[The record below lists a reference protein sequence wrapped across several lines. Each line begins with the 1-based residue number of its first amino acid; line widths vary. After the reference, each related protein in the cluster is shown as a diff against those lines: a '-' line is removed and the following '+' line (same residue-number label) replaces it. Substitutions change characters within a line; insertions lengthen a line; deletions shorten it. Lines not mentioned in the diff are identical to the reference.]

1 MFLTIIS
8 FIFVFGMMVFFHELG
23 HFSVAKFNGIVVNE
37 FAIGI
42 GPKIFG
48 KTKGETL
55 YSVRAFPIGGF
66 VKMEGEDEATE
77 NPRGFNNQSPWRRL
91 SVIIA
96 GPLMNFIL
104 AVVLLSIITF
114 SIGLPTTVVDEV
126 FDNNPAALAGIQ
138 TGDQIISVNETI
150 VENWE
155 DVGRTITESEG
166 KVKMTVVRNNNEMI
180 FSIQPILE
188 ETSNRRVIGIVPEMK
203 KSFFKSIGYGYQQM
217 VFIFKTIFSFLGD
230 LISGAEV
237 EGEIIGPVGIVGIV
251 GEAADAGILS
261 LLFIA
266 AYLSVNLG
274 IINLLPFPALDGGRL
289 IFIIFE
295 IVRGKPVPAEK
306 EGFVHFVGFAVLMA
320 LMAFVLFKDIV
331 KLF

>member
-23 HFSVAKFNGIVVNE
+23 HFSVAKFNGIKVNE

-66 VKMEGEDEATE
+66 VKMEGEDEITE
-77 NPRGFNNQSPWRRL
+77 NPRGFNNQSPWKRL

-114 SIGLPTTVVDEV
+114 SIGLPTTVVEEV
-126 FDNNPAALAGIQ
+126 FDNNPAAVAGIQ
-138 TGDQIISVNETI
+138 SGDQIISVNETM
-150 VENWE
+150 VEDWE

-166 KVKMTVVRNNNEMI
+166 IVKMTVVRNNNEMI
-180 FSIQPILE
+180 FSIQPMLE
-188 ETSNRRVIGIVPEMK
+188 ENSNRRVIGIVPEMK

-230 LISGAEV
+230 LITGAEV

-274 IINLLPFPALDGGRL
+274 IINLLPFPALD
-289 IFIIFE
+289 
-295 IVRGKPVPAEK
+295 
-306 EGFVHFVGFAVLMA
+306 FVHFVGFAVLMA
-320 LMAFVLFKDIV
+320 LMAFVLFKDIA

>member
-23 HFSVAKFNGIVVNE
+23 HFSVAKFNGIKVNE

-66 VKMEGEDEATE
+66 VKMEGEDEITE
-77 NPRGFNNQSPWRRL
+77 NPRGFNNQSPWKRL

-114 SIGLPTTVVDEV
+114 SIGLPTTVVEEV
-126 FDNNPAALAGIQ
+126 FDNNPAAVAGIQ
-138 TGDQIISVNETI
+138 SGDQIISVNETM
-150 VENWE
+150 VEDWE

-166 KVKMTVVRNNNEMI
+166 IVKMTVVRNNNEMI
-180 FSIQPILE
+180 FSIQPMLE
-188 ETSNRRVIGIVPEMK
+188 ENSNRRVIGIVPEMK

-230 LISGAEV
+230 LITGAEV

-266 AYLSVNLG
+266 ASLSVNLG

-320 LMAFVLFKDIV
+320 LMAFVLFKDIA

>member
-23 HFSVAKFNGIVVNE
+23 HFSVAKFNGIKVNE
-37 FAIGI
+37 FSIGI
-42 GPKIFG
+42 GPKLFG

-66 VKMEGEDEATE
+66 VKMEGEDEVTD
-77 NPRGFNNQSPWRRL
+77 NPRGFNNQSPWKRL

-114 SIGLPTTVVDEV
+114 SIGLPTTVVQEV
-126 FDNNPAALAGIQ
+126 FDNNPAAIAGIQ
-138 TGDQIISVNETI
+138 SGDRIIQVNETQ
-150 VENWE
+150 VEKWE

-166 KVKMTVVRNNNEMI
+166 VIKMVVQRNDNEMN
-180 FSIQPILE
+180 FSIQPMLE
-188 ETSNRRVIGIVPEMK
+188 ENSNRRVIGIVPEMK

-217 VFIFKTIFSFLGD
+217 VMIFKTIFNFLGD
-230 LISGAEV
+230 LITGAEV

-274 IINLLPFPALDGGRL
+274 IINMLPFPALDGGRL

-320 LMAFVLFKDIV
+320 LMAFVLFKDIA

>member
-23 HFSVAKFNGIVVNE
+23 HFSVAKFNGIKVNE
-37 FAIGI
+37 FSIGI
-42 GPKIFG
+42 GPKLFG

-55 YSVRAFPIGGF
+55 YAVRAFPIGGF
-66 VKMEGEDEATE
+66 VKMEGEDEVTE
-77 NPRGFNNQSPWRRL
+77 NPRGFNNQSPWKRL

-114 SIGLPTTVVDEV
+114 SIGLPTTVVQEV
-126 FDNNPAALAGIQ
+126 FDNNPAAMAGIQ
-138 TGDQIISVNETI
+138 SGDQIIQVNETQ
-150 VENWE
+150 VEKWE

-166 KVKMTVVRNNNEMI
+166 VVKMVVQRNDNEMI
-180 FSIQPILE
+180 FSVQPMLE
-188 ETSNRRVIGIVPEMK
+188 ENSNRRVIGIVPEMK

-217 VFIFKTIFSFLGD
+217 VMIFKTIFSFLGD
-230 LISGAEV
+230 LITGAEV

-274 IINLLPFPALDGGRL
+274 IINMLPFPALDGGRL

-320 LMAFVLFKDIV
+320 LMAFVLFKDIA

>member
-1 MFLTIIS
+1 MLITITN
-8 FIFVFGMMVFFHELG
+8 
-23 HFSVAKFNGIVVNE
+23 K
-37 FAIGI
+37 AIGI

-66 VKMEGEDEATE
+66 VKMEGEDEITE
-77 NPRGFNNQSPWRRL
+77 NPRGFNNQSPWKRL

-114 SIGLPTTVVDEV
+114 SIGLPTTVVEEV
-126 FDNNPAALAGIQ
+126 FDNNPAAVAGIQ
-138 TGDQIISVNETI
+138 SGDQIISVNETM
-150 VENWE
+150 VEDWE

-166 KVKMTVVRNNNEMI
+166 IVKMTVVRNNNEMI
-180 FSIQPILE
+180 FSIQPMLE
-188 ETSNRRVIGIVPEMK
+188 ENSNRRVIGIVPEMK

-230 LISGAEV
+230 LITGAEV

-320 LMAFVLFKDIV
+320 LMAFVLFKDIA